1 MNPLVAPRQSPGTG
15 PERPYYREYP
25 VNVHLCEK
33 SHDWKNPRIGGST
46 ASLDPSSCP
55 DEPEQHRP
63 RPGHDFGPG
72 VRLATSMRSPQAGR
86 SARDQAP
93 PEEVREQS
101 ESVRNKA
108 HQAARNNNDETGA
121 TGSSSPRYA
130 PAPR

>member
-1 MNPLVAPRQSPGTG
+1 MIRKTLALAAALLLSTQVHAQTNQNSTG
-15 PERPYYREYP
+15 PAQGTT
-25 VNVHLCEK
+25 
-33 SHDWKNPRIGGST
+33 S
-46 ASLDPSSCP
+46 
-55 DEPEQHRP
+55 
-63 RPGHDFGPG
+63 GPG

-101 ESVRNKA
+101 QSVRNKA
-108 HQAARNNNDETGA
+108 HQAACNNNDETGA